1 MKNSLRRLAM
11 VGIIVLVAIAAG
23 IGLLQMR
30 RSDSPTPVVSV
41 NQNSAASNSTGA
53 ASSTRPAQGLT
64 EAEARPFIEPNAP
77 VEEIVGIGAMLH
89 FDKEL
94 GAIVIRGS
102 VPNSPAAEAGLNPG
116 LILSKIDDTFTE
128 GLKLAKCIELV
139 RGAPGTVVR
148 LEVVDPEQNETN
160 VVELTRRRVVV
171 APAAPVSV
179 PR

>member
-1 MKNSLRRLAM
+1 MKVSLRRLSL
-11 VGIIVLVAIAAG
+11 VGIIVLVAIVAG
-23 IGLLQMR
+23 IGLLQTR
-30 RSDSPTPVVSV
+30 RSDSPTPLLFV
-41 NQNSAASNSTGA
+41 NQNSTTSNPTGA
-53 ASSTRPAQGLT
+53 ASSPRPASGLT
-64 EAEARPFIEPNAP
+64 EARPVVGPNVP
-77 VEEIVGIGAMLH
+77 REEIVGIGAMLH

-102 VPNSPAAEAGLNPG
+102 VPNSPAAEAGLNSG
-116 LILSKIDDTFTE
+116 LILSKIDGTFTE
-128 GLKLAKCIELV
+128 GLKLAKCVELV

-171 APAAPVSV
+171 APATPAPV